1 MSNQLAFFIEIV
13 TKHASVDKRRAS
25 FYKYWSD
32 IHARH
37 WATNVSVQNS
47 LSCPGGLNRPSSAPS
62 IVAPTAYATLD
73 AFNDQTDGM
82 ILMSA
87 KIKVIHT

>member
-1 MSNQLAFFIEIV
+1 MLVQIKGE
-13 TKHASVDKRRAS
+13 HS
-25 FYKYWSD
+25 FYKQGSD

-37 WATNVSVQNS
+37 WATNDSVQNS

-73 AFNDQTDGM
+73 AFNDQTDRM

-87 KIKVIHT
+87 KNKVIHT